1 MKISTSW
8 HFPDQVS
15 EQRGG
20 EVHHQ
25 CTAVATSLLLLQ
37 QTSVQGE
44 TELEATA
51 GKRPSC
57 SLRTEGFLAD
67 IPKTGTDKRSN
78 FELTWGNS
86 MESWKTPRGVMSLW
100 IHRQRLHLHSG
111 TDRHHRFLRVVSG
124 KTLCMTN
131 TRLLWFLEM
140 SHFRATMC
148 SVAQFCS

>member
-1 MKISTSW
+1 M
-8 HFPDQVS
+8 S

-25 CTAVATSLLLLQ
+25 CTAVATSLLLLLLLQ

-67 IPKTGTDKRSN
+67 ILKTGTDRRSY

-86 MESWKTPRGVMSLW
+86 MESWKTPRGVMSLR
-100 IHRQRLHLHSG
+100 IHCQRLHLICRVAQQG

-124 KTLCMTN
+124 ETLCMTN
-131 TRLLWFLEM
+131 TRLLWFVEM
-140 SHFRATMC
+140 FHFRATMC